1 MTTVSNNVVP
11 SSLAA
16 SMNAAKST
24 STDDVSATQD
34 RFMTLLVAQMKN
46 QDPLNPLDNAQV
58 TSQMAQ
64 LSTVTGVEKLNA
76 TVQALQESY
85 QASQSLA
92 AVSMIGRGVF
102 VPGNDIAMQ
111 ESKAIFGVEMTE
123 SADEVSVEIR
133 SASGQLVRTIDLGS
147 QSAGNVP
154 LAWDGKT
161 DSGDT
166 AKDGSYT
173 FQVKAVR
180 GGEEVNAAT
189 GLSFGEVA
197 SVSNNAH
204 GTRLHVS
211 GIGAV
216 SLSAV
221 REVI

>member
-16 SMNAAKST
+16 SMNAAKPT

-197 SVSNNAH
+197 SVSNNAQ